1 MTASASIEIV
11 GAKEAVR
18 SLNKLEPGL
27 RKQFAAQAT
36 SIAQPAISEA
46 QNRYNAVGWGV
57 THVEGVRRQW
67 AGPAVNGRRVF
78 PFNLSKALSG
88 VKIRLEGDR
97 RKTAVILI
105 EQRDAGTAILES
117 AGRKTNNRL
126 GNALGALKPTTSRVI
141 GPALYSKKEQVS
153 RELEKEM
160 LAVAARVQRELN

>member
-1 MTASASIEIV
+1 MATVNIELV
-11 GAKEAVR
+11 GAKDTIR

-27 RKQFAAQAT
+27 RKQFAKEAT
-36 SIAQPAISEA
+36 KIAEPAISEA
-46 QNRYNAVGWGV
+46 QKRYNAVGWGV

-67 AGPAVNGRRVF
+67 AGPAVNNRRVF

-126 GNALGALKPTTSRVI
+126 GNALGALKPTTSRVL
-141 GPALYSKKEQVS
+141 GPALYSKRRQVTS
-153 RELEKEM
+153 ALEKEM
-160 LAVAARVQRELN
+160 KVAMARVQRELN